1 MERASMR
8 LRLPTLAVAALL
20 AASCDSTEPLRPAT
34 IAAHTALEQDA
45 VVASATAVPPA
56 VRITTASGKGV
67 PGVEITFAAQS
78 GSTVTT
84 ALVRTDN
91 QGVATAGQWTMGT
104 AAGVQELVASTA
116 TLPDQQIR
124 FRANAAAAAPQRLLM
139 TSPIAATIVSGATV
153 APAPSVQLQDQYG
166 NNARVP
172 GVVVTAS
179 VVGGGATLQNGTATT
194 DAQGVATF
202 AALAITGVPGTYSLQ
217 FSATSLTTAFANNA
231 IVLVSNPAEGCTAP
245 ALTLQLGAIQRYT
258 LDASAPRCVRFNA
271 AANAGQQF
279 MLLFENM
286 PLTGEYDS
294 GVFPGAVTDTS
305 MQLTVRARPPVV
317 SPGLRAAVRSFTAA
331 GAQHDAHAWD
341 FGDGP
346 ITEFEPPIPA
356 GGIPDPQL
364 VRGGRMMSLQ
374 SAAAEPA
381 IGDTIDVWMEGI
393 PRLSIVTGNQKA
405 VIRHISNEL
414 IIAEDVRLRTTL
426 VRSDGN
432 FNTPLTET
440 DLGDI
445 AREYAAV
452 ARVQGDIVFD
462 GRFNPVIEAQTP
474 HRVLAVHSLMGSDGV
489 WGYTYSTGKYFVW
502 DYWVGPTNGVNKGA
516 NQIPQRVADNLF
528 MHEIAHMRHAGLIQ
542 RAGLTWNANRGNRW
556 VVEGFARHTERYA
569 TSHRLLGQASPS
581 RTANLVLPLNPI
593 FNNSFFRDDVPTFLN
608 GGTSMFGGYQHA
620 SFVFD
625 YFMDQVAVGGGNAF
639 AAVRDLVINA
649 GRQTTADAAVSRWLP
664 GMTFAELFTRAR
676 IALYLDDI
684 GTAGLP
690 AWTQYHQ
697 FRLRESRPANGAAA
711 ASDPRN
717 AWPKVAPGQSVD
729 VDVTVANGAAFGVI
743 VDGAQTGAADGVFML
758 DLPRAMPNAVLSV
771 VRIR

>member
-1 MERASMR
+1 MR
-8 LRLPTLAVAALL
+8 LRLPTLAVATLL
-20 AASCDSTEPLRPAT
+20 AASCDNSTEPLRPST
-34 IAAHTALEQDA
+34 IAAHSALEQDA

-91 QGVATAGQWTMGT
+91 QGVATAGAWTMST

-124 FRANAAAAAPQRLLM
+124 FRANAVAAEPQRLLV
-139 TSPIAATIVSGATV
+139 TTPIAATIVSGATV

-179 VVGGGATLQNGTATT
+179 VVGASATLQNGTATT
-194 DAQGVATF
+194 DAQGIATF
-202 AALAITGVPGTYSLQ
+202 AGLAITGAPGTYSLQ
-217 FSATSLTTAFANNA
+217 FAATSLTTAFANNA

-245 ALTLQLGAIQRYT
+245 ALTMQLGAIERFT

-286 PLTGEYDS
+286 PLTGGYES

-331 GAQHDAHAWD
+331 GAPHDAHAWD

-356 GGIPDPQL
+356 GGVPDPQIM
-364 VRGGRMMSLQ
+364 RDGRLMSVQ
-374 SAAAEPA
+374 SAAAEPLV
-381 IGDTIDVWMEGI
+381 GDTIIIPLMEGI
-393 PRLSIVTGNQKA
+393 QRLSIPTGQQRA

-414 IIAEDVRLRTTL
+414 IIAEDVRLGTTL
-426 VRSDGN
+426 VRQSGG

-440 DLGDI
+440 DLADI
-445 AREYAAV
+445 AREYATI
-452 ARVQGDIVFD
+452 ARIQGDIVFE
-462 GRFNPVIEAQTP
+462 GRYNAKIELTTP
-474 HRVLAVHSLMGSDGV
+474 HRVIAVHSLMGSDGV
-489 WGYTYSTGKYFVW
+489 WGYTYSTGDYFVW
-502 DYWVGPTNGVNKGA
+502 DYWVGTNGVTKGA
-516 NQIPQRVADNLF
+516 NQLAQRVADNLF
-528 MHEIAHMRHAGLIQ
+528 MHEIAHMRHVGLLQ
-542 RAGLTWNANRGNRW
+542 RSGVTMNNRGNRW
-556 VVEGFARHTERYA
+556 LVEGFARHTERYA
-569 TSHRLLGQASPS
+569 TSHRLLGHASPS
-581 RTANLVLPLNPI
+581 RTANVVLPLNPI
-593 FNNSFFRDDVPTFLN
+593 LNNSFFRDDVPTFMN

-625 YFMDQVAVGGGNAF
+625 YFMDQVALGGGNAF
-639 AAVRDLVINA
+639 VAVRDLVINA

-676 IALYLDDI
+676 VALYLDDI
-684 GTAGLP
+684 GTSGLP

-697 FRLRESRPANGAAA
+697 FRLRESRPAGSQAAN
-711 ASDPRN
+711 DPRN

-729 VDVTVANGAAFGVI
+729 VDVTLANGAALGVI

-758 DLPRAMPNAVLSV
+758 DVPRAMPNAVLSI